1 MPTKR
6 QSGRISWGER
16 IMPERL
22 SYMIEN
28 MRQLALPVLAIA
40 AVLGVLLWLVRKRG
54 NIALAVY
61 TLMAIVLSAFLFF
74 LMDYTVE
81 ELVRHMPD
89 YIKTSGLENEWELT
103 LGKIQMGLGIL
114 NFLVAI
120 VCPAGFFITLGKKN
134 RRLWCIP
141 FAVVY
146 LLNMFWCFAFT
157 WL

>member
-1 MPTKR
+1 
-6 QSGRISWGER
+6 
-16 IMPERL
+16 
-22 SYMIEN
+22 MIEN
-28 MRQLALPVLAIA
+28 MRQLSLPVLAIV

-61 TLMAIVLSAFLFF
+61 ALMAIVLSAFLFF

-103 LGKIQMGLGIL
+103 LRKIQMGLGIL
-114 NFLVAI
+114 NFLVPI
-120 VCPAGFFITLGKKN
+120 ICPAGFFITLAKRN